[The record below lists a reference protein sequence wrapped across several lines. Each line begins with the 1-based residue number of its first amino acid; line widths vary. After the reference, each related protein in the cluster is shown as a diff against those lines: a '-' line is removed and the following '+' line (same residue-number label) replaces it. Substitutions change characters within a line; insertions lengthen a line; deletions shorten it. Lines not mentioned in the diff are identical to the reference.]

1 MFTSTRTS
9 LPILFFLATSACLF
23 AQAKPEPDVLIF
35 TNGEKL
41 IGHLKSATG
50 AKVVF
55 KSDMAGEVTVEWSK
69 IKELHSASK
78 FAAIPKDVTLKNK
91 ADASAKAVRGSVTMA
106 DQKLEVTNPPSA
118 PQTLPVANVSNV
130 IDEPSFDQALKG
142 QSFFQ
147 GWKGASTLGVA
158 ITSSTQD
165 VQTLNSGI
173 NLVRSD
179 PAESWLQVRT
189 KTTVDFTA
197 SYSKITQPGTP
208 SIKNA
213 LYHADA
219 EEDFYASP
227 RLFLLGGAVFDHS
240 YSQGLD
246 LQQTYD
252 GGLGVVAHKAAHS
265 EWDIRGDL
273 GFTDQQFATS
283 SLNKKLVGSR
293 FGQTY
298 NVTFA
303 HGITFTEDAG
313 ARLAWNYEKAFSAN
327 MNTSLSM
334 PVFKNL
340 GVNINSFDSF
350 VNNPPPGFKRN
361 TFQIAFGI
369 RYAIK

>member
-1 MFTSTRTS
+1 MFPSTRIS
-9 LPILFFLATSACLF
+9 LRIFFSLAASACLF

-69 IKELHSASK
+69 IKELHSAGK
-78 FAAIPKDVTLKNK
+78 FAAIPKDVTFKNR
-91 ADASAKAVRGSVTMA
+91 ADAAKVARGSVAMT
-106 DQKLEVTNPPSA
+106 DQKLEVTNPPAA
-118 PQTLPVANVSNV
+118 PQTLPVAGLSNV
-130 IDEPSFDQALKG
+130 VDEPSFDQALKG

-147 GWKGASTLGVA
+147 GWKGASSLGVA

-165 VQTLNSGI
+165 VQTLNTGI
-173 NLVRSD
+173 NLVRSA
-179 PAESWLQVRT
+179 PAESWLRVRT

-208 SIKNA
+208 SIKTA
-213 LYHADA
+213 FYHADA
-219 EEDFYASP
+219 EEDFYATP
-227 RLFLLGGAVFDHS
+227 RLFLLGGAVFDHN

-283 SLNKKLVGSR
+283 SLNKRLVGSR

-298 NVTFA
+298 TVTFG
-303 HGITFTEDAG
+303 HGIAFSEDAG

-340 GVNINSFDSF
+340 GVNVTSFDSF

-361 TFQIAFGI
+361 TFQLAFGI
-369 RYAIK
+369 RYAFK